1 MSNVIMESN
10 VSDIYKPKSQPIF
23 SIAKDMGE
31 RPWGVEE
38 LLVLVPGKYMLKK
51 LSIKAGS
58 KGGLQY
64 HRLKD
69 ECGVLM
75 SGKMIVRHEDELG
88 NIVEKIVVPGDCFHF
103 PPGVVHQEEAIEDCV
118 IIEGSTPHFNDRVR
132 MEEYFGLGEP
142 VGLPSTNFSDIEER

>member
-1 MSNVIMESN
+1 M
-10 VSDIYKPKSQPIF
+10 DHKGYKPKQLPKFPKSENL
-23 SIAKDMGE
+23 GE
-31 RPWGVEE
+31 RPWGTEE

-64 HRLKD
+64 HRMKD
-69 ECGVLM
+69 ECGYLL
-75 SGKMIVRHEDELG
+75 SGKLIVRHENSEG
-88 NIVEKIVVPGDCFHF
+88 VIVERVVTEGETFHF

-132 MEEYFGLGEP
+132 MESFFGLGEEEGMP
-142 VGLPSTNFSDIEER
+142 TTLLSEIETR